1 VERRAQASKSFANA
15 CGSRQATDS
24 TASLLWY
31 SAAQHALH
39 ALHSTGNGSA
49 GPGQGGVGWPGSR
62 KTFKS
67 SRPLPLP
74 ARTPP
79 CARSLPQGPSTRAHR
94 QPSSSSPLAAQH
106 SAAVSLVPDS
116 LLLPVGLLASFCC
129 HPHTASLLLH
139 FFLNTLSLTGS
150 IIDKFDIAARSIL
163 LFIPSCLDLVVRLS
177 LSYRHRQSRHSLRES
192 KNNRAPT
199 DS

>member
-15 CGSRQATDS
+15 CGSRQAADS

-31 SAAQHALH
+31 SAAQH

-106 SAAVSLVPDS
+106 SAAVALVPDS
-116 LLLPVGLLASFCC
+116 LLLPVGAFGFLLLPSSHCFFTSSSTRSPSPAASSTSSTSQRDPSCFSFLLAW
-129 HPHTASLLLH
+129 TWL
-139 FFLNTLSLTGS
+139 
-150 IIDKFDIAARSIL
+150 FD
-163 LFIPSCLDLVVRLS
+163 
-177 LSYRHRQSRHSLRES
+177 YHSLIDIDNPDTHFETS